1 MPGVQRETTTVAM
14 KTIKHRGLIM
24 DCVRPGTAPKR

>member
-1 MPGVQRETTTVAM
+1 VAM